1 MKRLIPSR
9 SSAAVSRSG
18 ATTVD
23 YALVLGIILPLA
35 TIVIPASIR
44 IIRLVYEMFIGLVS
58 WPFL

>member
-1 MKRLIPSR
+1 MKHLGHCLSSR
-9 SSAAVSRSG
+9 RSARTG
-18 ATTVD
+18 AATLD

-44 IIRLVYEMFIGLVS
+44 IIRLVYEMFVGLVS